1 MKQSLVPWPKLLGAL
16 VLFLVAGIV
25 FWILHVV
32 LHDSVGISLLL
43 LSLISM
49 LAFFVTIFLIAFRFF
64 KLIWRRV

>member
-49 LAFFVTIFLIAFRFF
+49 LAFFVTVFLIAFRFF

>member
-1 MKQSLVPWPKLLGAL
+1 M
-16 VLFLVAGIV
+16 LFLVAGIV

-49 LAFFVTIFLIAFRFF
+49 LAFFVTVLAIAFRFF